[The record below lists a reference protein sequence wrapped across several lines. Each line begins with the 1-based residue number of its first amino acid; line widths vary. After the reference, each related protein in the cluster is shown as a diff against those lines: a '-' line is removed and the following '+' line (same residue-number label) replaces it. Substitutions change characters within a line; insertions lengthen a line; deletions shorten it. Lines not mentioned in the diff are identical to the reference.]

1 MFSLVIER
9 LLTALLSFFFVFGR
23 ATNVKSAC
31 VTMNPFERTLLGT
44 QLCGSPHKIFSGP
57 LGVFFF
63 FCWKR
68 KTPTSTKRTWF
79 CCRTSFSGKRTG
91 KIYSVHW
98 SCSSTLV
105 KQIAPLNQKN
115 WFIQGKGGIRTTKTC
130 KFFFIP
136 PWSPNSKGKLECKD
150 LRRWTWFQ
158 DKPRPAKRGREARP
172 PPPVSLTSTYI
183 DPHKGTEQD
192 LHATVGKTR
201 SLLVQFKVPMK
212 SLSYRH
218 SGPRSGHSQP
228 PSAKHSLPTKPRV

>member
-57 LGVFFF
+57 LGVVFF

-130 KFFFIP
+130 KFFLSHHGAQTQKENWNAKIYDVGLG
-136 PWSPNSKGKLECKD
+136 SKTNPVLQSGGGKQGL
-150 LRRWTWFQ
+150 
-158 DKPRPAKRGREARP
+158 P
-172 PPPVSLTSTYI
+172 PPSL
-183 DPHKGTEQD
+183 
-192 LHATVGKTR
+192 
-201 SLLVQFKVPMK
+201 
-212 SLSYRH
+212 
-218 SGPRSGHSQP
+218 
-228 PSAKHSLPTKPRV
+228 